1 MIDHLGGAVI
11 PTGFDAPVEPLRR
24 ATHFTG
30 EPGCIAEARAFA
42 EHFLEQ
48 LRKEWCAPADG
59 RADGELVLVVSE
71 LVTNADR
78 HSHGPY
84 VLELEGT
91 DTAVTVSVY
100 DSSAALPLR
109 YPRDPERIGR
119 HGLEIVHAL
128 ATEVTA
134 RRVPVGKYVRAVLP
148 LNQSQG
154 AGRSSAQPARQA

>member
-1 MIDHLGGAVI
+1 MIEHLGGAVI
-11 PTGFDAPVEPLRR
+11 PTGFGDPVEPLRR
-24 ATHFTG
+24 AAHFTG

-42 EHFLEQ
+42 ENFLEQ
-48 LRKEWCAPADG
+48 LRKEWCAPRDK
-59 RADGELVLVVSE
+59 RVDGELVLVVSE

-84 VLELEGT
+84 VLDLEGT
-91 DTAVTVSVY
+91 DTSVTVSVY

-148 LNQSQG
+148 LSH
-154 AGRSSAQPARQA
+154 